1 MDGIIGTAGDGS
13 KAEHIL
19 QMTRERERE
28 RERDV
33 AIHGRQRLQGHG
45 TAIR

>member
-1 MDGIIGTAGDGS
+1 MDGIIRTAGDEG
-13 KAEHIL
+13 KAVQIL
-19 QMTRERERE
+19 QMTRDRE

-45 TAIR
+45 TVIR

>member
-1 MDGIIGTAGDGS
+1 MDELIGTAGDGS
-13 KAEHIL
+13 KAVQIL
-19 QMTRERERE
+19 QMTRE

-33 AIHGRQRLQGHG
+33 AIHGGQRLQGHG